1 MSGDTALEVRGLQVS
16 VGSGHAVKG
25 VSLGVRAGECLGI
38 VGESGSGKS
47 LTLRAVA
54 DVLPRGVTRAAGDV
68 VVHGRSAMVF
78 QEPMTT
84 LNPTMRVGDF
94 IAEGPRS
101 RGVPK
106 REARRRAVE
115 LLAEVGVPDPAVRA
129 RAWPHQLS
137 GGLRQR
143 VMIAAALAVEPSVLL
158 CDEPTTA
165 LDTTVQAQL
174 LALIDRLRA
183 ERGMAVVFV
192 SHNLAVVSRVAQ
204 RVMVMYAGR
213 VVEEGPTQEVLRRPR
228 HPYTQAL
235 IETIPR
241 RGVAAGQLTTIQG
254 APPDPSEEFTGCAFA
269 PRCARAEDTCTSL
282 RPPMLEAVPGHTAGC
297 HFVAAPRAIAPSKEG
312 V

>member
-1 MSGDTALEVRGLQVS
+1 MSADTTLDVHALEIS
-16 VGSGHAVKG
+16 VGTGLAVKG
-25 VSLGVRAGECLGI
+25 VSLSVRPGECLGI

-54 DVLPRGVTRAAGDV
+54 DVLPRGVERVGGTVSLA
-68 VVHGRSAMVF
+68 GRSAMVF

-101 RGVPK
+101 RGVSK
-106 REARRRAVE
+106 AEASRRAVD
-115 LLAEVGVPDPAVRA
+115 LLTEVGVPDPAVRA

-143 VMIAAALAVEPSVLL
+143 VMIAAALAVEPAVLL

-174 LALIDRLRA
+174 LALIDRLRV
-183 ERGMAVVFV
+183 EHGMSVVFV

-204 RVMVMYAGR
+204 RVMVMYGGR
-213 VVEEGPTQEVLRRPR
+213 VVEQGPTQEILHRPK
-228 HPYTQAL
+228 HPYTQSL
-235 IETIPR
+235 IATIPR
-241 RGVAAGQLTTIQG
+241 RDVRAGHLKTIQG
-254 APPDPSEEFTGCAFA
+254 APPDPAEHLPGCAFA
-269 PRCARAEDTCTSL
+269 PRCALAVDECSTEA
-282 RPPMLEAVPGHTAGC
+282 PPTVEVVAGHTADCRLLGTTQEQ
-297 HFVAAPRAIAPSKEG
+297 VS
-312 V
+312 